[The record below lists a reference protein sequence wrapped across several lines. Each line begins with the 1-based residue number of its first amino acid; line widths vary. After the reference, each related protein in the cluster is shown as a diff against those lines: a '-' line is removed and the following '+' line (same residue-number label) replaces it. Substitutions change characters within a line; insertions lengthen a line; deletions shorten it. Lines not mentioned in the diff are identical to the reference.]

1 MDMDTT
7 KPRKAMYKAIKSSI
21 IALTAFLIFPSCG
34 YSQMETAVD
43 LEKSFS
49 GIEEIE
55 INGGFLEVTY
65 EGRENDSEVFLN
77 AYLESNRKEDYDI
90 VYRVDGRKLKVELK
104 RLQGSGGNNRN
115 SGFISLTGP
124 ENVRLNV
131 TNSSGRMFI
140 SGLSNREA
148 SFKCSSGRI
157 DLKNLMVDNIKINAS
172 SGKIDGY
179 LLGGNVN
186 CTISSG
192 SVNLEKVDG
201 NVTLKGSSGRF
212 TVKEV
217 QGKVNTSMSSGNVT
231 LENIHELGN
240 ASVSSGRIKGSGVGL
255 GRDTDLKT
263 SSGSITLQTNDDLDD
278 YNFDLTGSSG
288 TLTVGNQK
296 GKKKMNI
303 DNRADATVRGR
314 VSSGKI
320 SITN

>member
-1 MDMDTT
+1 MDLI
-7 KPRKAMYKAIKSSI
+7 KLQKVMYKAIKLSFI
-21 IALTAFLIFPSCG
+21 ILTAFLIFPSCG

-43 LEKSFS
+43 IEKSFS

-65 EGRENDSEVFLN
+65 EGRENDREVFLN
-77 AYLESNRKEDYDI
+77 AYLESNRKDDYDI
-90 VYRVDGRKLKVELK
+90 VYRVDGKKLKVELK
-104 RLQGSGGNNRN
+104 RLKSSGGSNNN

-140 SGLSNREA
+140 SGLTNREA
-148 SFKCSSGRI
+148 TFKCSSGRI

-172 SGKIDGY
+172 SGKIDGH

-212 TVKEV
+212 AVKEV
-217 QGKVNTSMSSGNVT
+217 QGKVNTSMSSGRVT
-231 LENIHELGN
+231 LENIHEL
-240 ASVSSGRIKGSGVGL
+240 ASATVSSGRIKGTDVGL
-255 GRDTDLKT
+255 GRDTELKT

-278 YNFDLTGSSG
+278 YNFDMRGSSG
-288 TLTVGNQK
+288 SLTVGNQK
-296 GKKKMNI
+296 GKKRMHI
-303 DNRADATVRGR
+303 DNRADATVRGS